1 MVDALLFLVNFQHK
15 MRFKLLIILFFSISF
30 IGLTP
35 SPSESIDECQLLAK
49 VLSNLGSSMS
59 RHRLII
65 AEGSDPTSID
75 EASRALATE
84 TKLYSSANREYQK
97 ARCDG
102 WRR

>member
-1 MVDALLFLVNFQHK
+1 MRFKILILLFLG
-15 MRFKLLIILFFSISF
+15 
-30 IGLTP
+30 IGLVGLIAP
-35 SPSESIDECQLLAK
+35 PSESIEECQLIAK

-65 AEGSDPTSID
+65 AEASDPTMID

-84 TKLYSSANREYQK
+84 TKLYSSANREYKK

>member
-1 MVDALLFLVNFQHK
+1 MIDTLLFLVNFQHE
-15 MRFKLLIILFFSISF
+15 MRLKLLIIFFLSISY
-30 IGLTP
+30 IVLTP
-35 SPSESIDECQLLAK
+35 SPSESIEECQHLAK

-65 AEGSDPTSID
+65 AEGNDPTIID

-97 ARCDG
+97 ARCDV

>member
-1 MVDALLFLVNFQHK
+1 
-15 MRFKLLIILFFSISF
+15 MRFKPLIILFLG
-30 IGLTP
+30 IGSVGLITP
-35 SPSESIDECQLLAK
+35 PSESIEESQLIAK

-65 AEGSDPTSID
+65 AEASDPIMID

-84 TKLYSSANREYQK
+84 TKLYSSANREYKK

>member
-1 MVDALLFLVNFQHK
+1 
-15 MRFKLLIILFFSISF
+15 MRVKALIILFLG
-30 IGLTP
+30 IGSVGMITP
-35 SPSESIDECQLLAK
+35 PSESIEECQLIAK

-65 AEGSDPTSID
+65 AEASDPIMID

-84 TKLYSSANREYQK
+84 IKLYSSANREYKK

>member
-1 MVDALLFLVNFQHK
+1 
-15 MRFKLLIILFFSISF
+15 MRVKALIILFLG
-30 IGLTP
+30 IGSVGLITP
-35 SPSESIDECQLLAK
+35 PSESIEGCQLIAK

-65 AEGSDPTSID
+65 AEASDPIMID

-84 TKLYSSANREYQK
+84 TELYSSANREYKK

>member
-1 MVDALLFLVNFQHK
+1 MSLKLFT
-15 MRFKLLIILFFSISF
+15 ILFFSISF
-30 IGLTP
+30 IGLATP
-35 SPSESIDECQLLAK
+35 PSESIEECQLLAK

-65 AEGSDPTSID
+65 AEGSDPTIID

-84 TKLYSSANREYQK
+84 TNLYTSANREYQK

>member
-1 MVDALLFLVNFQHK
+1 MSLKLFT
-15 MRFKLLIILFFSISF
+15 ILFFSISF
-30 IGLTP
+30 IGLTTP
-35 SPSESIDECQLLAK
+35 PSESIEECQLLAK

-65 AEGSDPTSID
+65 AEGGDQTIID

>member
-1 MVDALLFLVNFQHK
+1 
-15 MRFKLLIILFFSISF
+15 MRFKLFSILFFSLSL

-35 SPSESIDECQLLAK
+35 APSESLEECQLIAK

-65 AEGSDPTSID
+65 AEGSDPTIID
-75 EASRALATE
+75 DTSRALATE

-97 ARCDG
+97 ACCNG

>member
-1 MVDALLFLVNFQHK
+1 
-15 MRFKLLIILFFSISF
+15 MRVKALIILFLG
-30 IGLTP
+30 IGSVGLITP
-35 SPSESIDECQLLAK
+35 PSESIEESQLIAK

-65 AEGSDPTSID
+65 AEASDPIMID

-84 TKLYSSANREYQK
+84 TKLYSSANREYKK